1 MKNSNELL
9 SKESMAED
17 EHVMF
22 LLFAMA
28 EEAKDKAARL
38 NAKAARA
45 QADAEGFFD
54 RAIRMGESLR
64 RRRGNQ
70 PYTEPRGEVSI
81 FEKFDRTRKLLVKAL
96 GMLGSERVGERA
108 SAALKAEKFRTR
120 LGRTWDQLIVEEF
133 EDDQDDDD
141 DDDDLDEDDD
151 DDEDYVA

>member
-81 FEKFDRTRKLLVKAL
+81 FEKSDRTRKLLVKA
-96 GMLGSERVGERA
+96 
-108 SAALKAEKFRTR
+108 